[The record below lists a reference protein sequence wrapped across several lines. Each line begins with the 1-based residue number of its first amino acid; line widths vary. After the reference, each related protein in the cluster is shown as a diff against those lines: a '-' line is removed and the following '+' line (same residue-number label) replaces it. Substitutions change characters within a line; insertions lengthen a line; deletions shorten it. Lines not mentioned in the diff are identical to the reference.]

1 MTPRQVA
8 IDEARKVFLFVLQLA
23 LSKILGLLLA
33 ARLGIYYFYFILV
46 FSSSLRGCLI
56 SFFFAVGDTW
66 CFHFPMF
73 VSPFSLLAA
82 YGCST

>member
-8 IDEARKVFLFVLQLA
+8 IDEAREVFLRVATCAQQNPRAA
-23 LSKILGLLLA
+23 LGGSPWD
-33 ARLGIYYFYFILV
+33 FYFIPV

-56 SFFFAVGDTW
+56 SLFFAVGDTW
-66 CFHFPMF
+66 CFHFPMR